1 MSVTAVPIRPL
12 KKGSVLKL
20 WLGIIVLLALVVAA
34 AWYTTGR
41 LHFTKT
47 ASGLEYRVIQEGE
60 GPHPGATDLA
70 LINYTGRLQDGTV
83 FDSNEGGQPVP
94 LPVNGSIAGF
104 SEALQLMNKGATYR
118 LRIPPNLGYG
128 ATGAGGG
135 VIPPNATLEFDVTL
149 VDFRAL
155 TPEQIQQ
162 MQMMQMM
169 QQQGGAGGAGAPPGG
184 PEGGAPG
191 GPEGAPGGAA
201 AGAPPGGADGA
212 RGRGRGAEGAA
223 PPQGNSSR

>member
-1 MSVTAVPIRPL
+1 MTVTAVPIQPL

-20 WLGIIVLLALVVAA
+20 WLFLIVLVGLAAAA

-41 LHFTKT
+41 LHFTTT
-47 ASGLEYRVIQEGE
+47 ASGLQYRVIRAGE
-60 GPHPGATDLA
+60 GPHPSATDLA
-70 LINYTGRLQDGTV
+70 LINYTGRLEDGTV

-94 LPVNGSIAGF
+94 LPVNGSIEGF
-104 SEALQLMNKGATYR
+104 SEALQLMSKGATYR

-128 ATGAGGG
+128 ARGAGG

-169 QQQGGAGGAGAPPGG
+169 QQQGGAGAPPGA
-184 PEGGAPG
+184 EGGAADGNSSAG
-191 GPEGAPGGAA
+191 GNSA
-201 AGAPPGGADGA
+201 AGSEEP
-212 RGRGRGAEGAA
+212 RGRGRGAEDAA
-223 PPQGNSSR
+223 PKGNSSR

>member
-20 WLGIIVLLALVVAA
+20 WLGIILLALLAAAA

-41 LHFTKT
+41 LHFTTT
-47 ASGLEYRVIQEGE
+47 ASGLQYRVVEAGE
-60 GPHPGATDLA
+60 GPNPGATDLA

-83 FDSNEGGQPVP
+83 FDSNRGREPVP
-94 LPVNGSIAGF
+94 LPVNGSIPGF

-118 LRIPPNLGYG
+118 LRIPPNLAYG
-128 ATGAGGG
+128 AEGAGGG

-169 QQQGGAGGAGAPPGG
+169 QQQGGMPPGAEGAPPGG
-184 PEGGAPG
+184 PETGAPG
-191 GPEGAPGGAA
+191 GGEGSG
-201 AGAPPGGADGA
+201 
-212 RGRGRGAEGAA
+212 GRGSDNS
-223 PPQGNSSR
+223 PPAQGNSGR

>member
-20 WLGIIVLLALVVAA
+20 WLGILLLALLAGAA

-41 LHFTKT
+41 LHYTTT
-47 ASGLEYRVIQEGE
+47 ASGLQYRVVKAGE
-60 GPHPGATDLA
+60 GPNPGASDLA

-83 FDSNEGGQPVP
+83 FDSNQGGQPVP
-94 LPVNGSIAGF
+94 LPVNGSIPGF

-118 LRIPPNLGYG
+118 LRIPPNLAYG
-128 ATGAGGG
+128 EQGAGGG

-169 QQQGGAGGAGAPPGG
+169 QQQGGMPPGAEGGPGAG
-184 PEGGAPG
+184 
-191 GPEGAPGGAA
+191 
-201 AGAPPGGADGA
+201 PPGGAGGESPA
-212 RGRGRGAEGAA
+212 GGRGSEEA
-223 PPQGNSSR
+223 PAGNSGR

>member
-20 WLGIIVLLALVVAA
+20 WFGILLLALLAAAA

-41 LHFTKT
+41 LHYTTT
-47 ASGLEYRVIQEGE
+47 ASGLQYRVVEAGE
-60 GPHPGATDLA
+60 GPNPGATDMA
-70 LINYTGRLQDGTV
+70 LINYTGRLEDGTV
-83 FDSNEGGQPVP
+83 FDSNQGGQPVP
-94 LPVNGSIAGF
+94 LPVNGSIPGF

-118 LRIPPNLGYG
+118 LRIPPNLAYG
-128 ATGAGGG
+128 EQGAGGG

-169 QQQGGAGGAGAPPGG
+169 QQQGGMPPGAEGAPPGG
-184 PEGGAPG
+184 PEAGAPG
-191 GPEGAPGGAA
+191 DGEAPAA
-201 AGAPPGGADGA
+201 
-212 RGRGRGAEGAA
+212 
-223 PPQGNSSR
+223 QGNSGR

>member
-20 WLGIIVLLALVVAA
+20 WLGIVVLVALAAAA

-41 LHFTKT
+41 LHFTTT
-47 ASGLEYRVIQEGE
+47 ASGLQYRVIEAGE

-70 LINYTGRLQDGTV
+70 LINYTGRLEDGTV

-94 LPVNGSIAGF
+94 LPVNGSIEGF
-104 SEALQLMNKGATYR
+104 SEALQLMSKGATYR

-128 ATGAGGG
+128 AAGAGGG

-169 QQQGGAGGAGAPPGG
+169 QQQGGAGGAGAPPGA
-184 PEGGAPG
+184 EGGAPG
-191 GPEGAPGGAA
+191 GAG
-201 AGAPPGGADGA
+201 AGAPPGGAEGA
-212 RGRGRGAEGAA
+212 RGRGRGSDDSA
-223 PPQGNSSR
+223 PAQGNSTR